1 MSTSLVY
8 TPIGQDHVELCHTSR
23 DDLDVKLAGLLDGSP
38 RLATWRP
45 VEFNLVRHDG
55 RRKLVSVDAPWYVS
69 SLLIFKPKVIHAI
82 GDYLKDYGEFLPLI
96 CEDAKIVM
104 YNPTRVIDA
113 LDEQKSTIT
122 RFDDGRIMMIDKHV
136 FHADKIADVDVFK
149 LPMRASATYV
159 SQRFADIWASHGLT
173 GLDFVPV
180 K

>member
-1 MSTSLVY
+1 VSATSILK
-8 TPIGQDHVELCHTSR
+8 PSGQEGAEACQPVGR
-23 DDLDVKLAGLLDGSP
+23 DVGFELAGLIDGSP
-38 RLATWRP
+38 RLATWKP
-45 VEFNLVRHDG
+45 VEFKILHKDRRHTL
-55 RRKLVSVDAPWYVS
+55 RPVDAPWYATS
-69 SLLIFKPKVIHAI
+69 ILIFKPAVIRVM
-82 GDYLKDYGEFLPLI
+82 GDRLRSYGEFLPVI
-96 CEDAKIVM
+96 CDDAEIVL

-113 LDEQKSTIT
+113 LDERRSVLS
-122 RFDDGRIMMIDKHV
+122 RFQSGRIMMIDKHV

>member
-1 MSTSLVY
+1 M
-8 TPIGQDHVELCHTSR
+8 GD
-23 DDLDVKLAGLLDGSP
+23 
-38 RLATWRP
+38 RLR
-45 VEFNLVRHDG
+45 
-55 RRKLVSVDAPWYVS
+55 S
-69 SLLIFKPKVIHAI
+69 
-82 GDYLKDYGEFLPLI
+82 YGEFLPVI
-96 CEDAKIVM
+96 CDDAEIVL

-113 LDEQKSTIT
+113 LDERRSVLS
-122 RFDDGRIMMIDKHV
+122 RFQSGRIMMIDKHV